1 MALRGT
7 KPQPATTGGEAVPN
21 LFRHFPREVDM
32 RTRKVVHNRAELQ
45 RYISAMNGKENITTT
60 VYGFRELKPNK
71 TRGEYVTA
79 VVPHFVIDMD
89 KNRAEEKLGMDPAA
103 AGERCAKEAWDVS
116 AMLLR
121 DNIMHMVWFT
131 GGGFHIWVVLDQEY
145 ALPPKEMNDL
155 MFSGRDMINRWV
167 RDMDLIT
174 LDPVVSFRP
183 DRHIRIPNSFNFKR
197 GVWSIPL
204 VLGNLSEGWEMIQ
217 AKASEP
223 SPGIQVMGSEGMV
236 VPIVKRDP
244 NNIFSK
250 SFEGVEFNAEEVRVE
265 MERVGNTPVLP
276 CLAASACE
284 KGSNPAHQPRTY
296 LMMYLLDFFRRFA
309 RPPQSSD
316 VSDADVVKQAHAFI
330 RNLEWA
336 DYKPNVTQT
345 MLNHGAGR
353 YYQTPTCPT
362 LYAAGLCVGRC
373 PYYDGKGV

>member
-1 MALRGT
+1 
-7 KPQPATTGGEAVPN
+7 
-21 LFRHFPREVDM
+21 
-32 RTRKVVHNRAELQ
+32 
-45 RYISAMNGKENITTT
+45 
-60 VYGFRELKPNK
+60 
-71 TRGEYVTA
+71 
-79 VVPHFVIDMD
+79 
-89 KNRAEEKLGMDPAA
+89 
-103 AGERCAKEAWDVS
+103 
-116 AMLLR
+116 MLLR

-131 GGGFHIWVVLDQEY
+131 GGGFHIWVILDQEY

-197 GVWSIPL
+197 GVWSSPL
-204 VLGNLSEGWEMIQ
+204 VLGTLSEGWKMIE
-217 AKASEP
+217 AKAAEP
-223 SPGIQVMGSEGMV
+223 SPGIQVMGSKGMV

-250 SFEGVEFNAEEVRVE
+250 SFDGVEFNAEEVRVE
-265 MERVGNTPVLP
+265 MERVGNIPVLP

-330 RNLEWA
+330 RRLEWA
-336 DYKPNVTQT
+336 DYKPNVTQD